1 MARRRVEMQTP
12 QPYLPDREGIESLEG
27 ILIDGLD
34 HGELH
39 RARVRAA
46 NAERQQRE
54 RRRGEA
60 GSSPTLV
67 PWAEEYAGLLEQA
80 RAEGQEERAARDLG
94 RFPRRGRS

>member
-39 RARVRAA
+39 RARVRARNTA
-46 NAERQQRE
+46 RQ
-54 RRRGEA
+54 RGEA